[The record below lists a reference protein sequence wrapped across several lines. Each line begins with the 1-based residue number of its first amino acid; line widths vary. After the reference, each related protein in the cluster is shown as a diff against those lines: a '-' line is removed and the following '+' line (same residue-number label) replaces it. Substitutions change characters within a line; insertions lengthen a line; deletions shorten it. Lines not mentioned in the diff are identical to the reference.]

1 MFQTYKR
8 LILPVYLPSLM
19 SASVH
24 TATIILLPLYLLNL
38 GYGVATAS
46 FVIAVRGL
54 GVLVMDIPAGLLAN
68 RFGDKPTMIL
78 GSINLLVAILM
89 FGWTESLPLIL
100 VASALTGSSNALN
113 MVGRLSYLTDSC
125 ESHERGRVIAMM
137 AGLQRIA
144 SLIGPL
150 VFSYAAKHLEYQP
163 TFLIMAVLIAINL
176 FLVLVFTQR
185 IEALHRQQAPIS
197 GLFQILIEYR
207 QVLITAGIAGLTLTM
222 LRSGRQLLFP
232 LFGHG
237 IGLDVV
243 HVGLLVSLSAAI
255 DMLLF
260 YPAGQVMDRK
270 GRKWTSVPGMLLLS
284 LSMATLPLF
293 PGLTGMLLFAV
304 ISGLGNG
311 ITTGVLLTIG
321 ADLAPQAERNQF
333 MGFWRLELDSGMVM
347 APVIVGAIAESVSL
361 AAASLTIMGFGLC
374 GAAVLALYMKETLI
388 KVESK
393 K

>member
-1 MFQTYKR
+1 MLQTYKR

-24 TATIILLPLYLLNL
+24 TATLILLPLYLLNL
-38 GYGVATAS
+38 GYSVGTAS

-54 GVLVMDIPAGLLAN
+54 GILVMDIPAGLMAN

-78 GSINLLVAILM
+78 GSTTLLVAILV
-89 FGWTESLPLIL
+89 FGCTDSLPLIL
-100 VASALTGSSNALN
+100 LASALTGSSNALN

-125 ESHERGRVIAMM
+125 ETHERGRVIAMM
-137 AGLQRIA
+137 AGLQRVA
-144 SLIGPL
+144 ALIGPL
-150 VFSYAAKHLEYQP
+150 IFSYTAKHLEYQP
-163 TFLIMAVLIAINL
+163 TFLIMAVLIAGNL
-176 FLVLVFTQR
+176 FLVVIFAQR
-185 IEALHRQQAPIS
+185 IEALHRKQAPIS
-197 GLFQILIEYR
+197 GLFRILMEYR
-207 QVLITAGIAGLTLTM
+207 QVLLTAGFAGLTLMM

-237 IGLDVV
+237 IGLDVA
-243 HVGLLVSLSAAI
+243 HVGMLVSLSAAI

-284 LSMATLPLF
+284 LSMAMLPLL
-293 PGLTGMLLFAV
+293 PNLTGMLLFAV

-321 ADLAPQAERNQF
+321 ADVAPQAERNQF
-333 MGFWRLELDSGMVM
+333 MGFWRLELDSGVVL
-347 APVIVGAIAESVSL
+347 APVMVGAITEGVSL
-361 AAASLTIMGFGLC
+361 SAAALAIMGFGVT

-388 KVESK
+388 KKV
-393 K
+393 